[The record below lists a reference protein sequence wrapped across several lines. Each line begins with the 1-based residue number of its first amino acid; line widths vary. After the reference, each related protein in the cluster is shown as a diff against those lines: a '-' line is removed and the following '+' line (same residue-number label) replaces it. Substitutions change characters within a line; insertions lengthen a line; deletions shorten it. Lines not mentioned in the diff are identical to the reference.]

1 MRMNNTKSFDSPSSH
16 STMGQYYSLNQ
27 EIIKFVDII
36 KNHLNNINFHLG
48 VILGGVVAIFHWFSR
63 SLFQKYFFFSCIPN
77 LLFFSYR
84 SNPWV

>member
-1 MRMNNTKSFDSPSSH
+1 MRMNNTKSFDSPSRH

-63 SLFQKYFFFSCIPN
+63 SLFQK
-77 LLFFSYR
+77 
-84 SNPWV
+84 